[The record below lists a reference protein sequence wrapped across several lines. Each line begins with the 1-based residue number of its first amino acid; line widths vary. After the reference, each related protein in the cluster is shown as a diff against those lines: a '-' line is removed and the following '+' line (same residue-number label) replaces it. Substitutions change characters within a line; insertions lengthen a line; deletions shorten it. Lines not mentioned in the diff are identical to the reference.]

1 MGNDMDGMLWLIEN
15 DIYTYIFRNICF
27 VANKKNVASP
37 HEFVSLSILLYIYMI
52 PLDDYY
58 KKGYYYFQPDFLI
71 LLNKHKFIT
80 YQINLGAQFIFPI
93 LDLTTIFKMRS

>member
-1 MGNDMDGMLWLIEN
+1 
-15 DIYTYIFRNICF
+15 
-27 VANKKNVASP
+27 
-37 HEFVSLSILLYIYMI
+37 MI

-93 LDLTTIFKMRS
+93 LDLTTIFKMRSYIMGECCECTSLPTFYLFFPCIDLEICY